1 MTKTKSPLVYTQPI
15 LLVLLF
21 KYLQLMLL
29 FVLSSFNLILSR
41 LRAKEVRLKPGLILQ
56 LTTFSLKE
64 V

>member
-1 MTKTKSPLVYTQPI
+1 MTKTKSTLVYTQPV